1 MFKNS
6 ALLVM
11 AMVFAVLPLN
21 AQLTID
27 GTPIVY
33 DKLTKTYL
41 LTAPESVFGSAYLA
55 AVVIDDGVTNVSING
70 QQVTDSVNFPLVDG
84 ETGYTLQ
91 FKNKNKVTTST
102 LYFTYL
108 PIMCLTGTF
117 TNDYTVAPVDF
128 IMPDGNGVQHYR
140 AKIKRAGSSTN
151 AQWIYKRNFHVKFV
165 DDNDEK
171 TDVSFFGLRSDN
183 HWRLDAGSRDMI
195 RFRNYAA
202 NGLWAD
208 FDSKPYYADKQPKAR
223 SCIRGSHVEVFMNG
237 NYHGFYNFSEYLDRK
252 QMKLKKYSEEEVLA
266 DDSVTTFT
274 SQQIHGLMWKSKD
287 STVQTLF
294 VSCGQDPV
302 DNTAPSWG
310 EWELEYPEIDEVCPT
325 DYSVL
330 YNAVKFVSR
339 SNDAV
344 FRAEAPSY
352 FDLPVLADYYMF
364 INVVFGIDN
373 TASNMVLACYDSEKD
388 KKITFAVW
396 DLDATVGQH
405 YLDIDGYYHAD
416 EIQPENELED
426 VPTNMCDLSLN
437 RLFMRVKTL
446 PEFQRRVVNRYWQL
460 RETILDPD
468 SLVDRY
474 QRIYDRL
481 DACGALDRESQRWSG
496 IDEIEHRD
504 LVFDEEMDYL
514 CDWLRRR
521 IAYLDT
527 HTFAC
532 MRGDT
537 NGDGMVTITD
547 VTTLIQYLLNESDSA
562 GFNHINADVNADN
575 DITVTDATMLLTSL
589 LGQ

>member
-1 MFKNS
+1 MFKRIVLV
-6 ALLVM
+6 ALALAV
-11 AMVFAVLPLN
+11 VLPLK
-21 AQLTID
+21 AQLSIG

-41 LTAPESVFGSAYLA
+41 LTVPDTVFGKAYHA
-55 AVVIDDGVTNVSING
+55 SVVVDAGVKNVSING
-70 QQVTDSVNFPLVDG
+70 QPVTDEVDLPLIDG
-84 ETGYTLQ
+84 ENGYSLV
-91 FKNKNKVTTST
+91 FKKNNKVTTTT

-117 TNDYTVAPVDF
+117 TNDYTIAPVDF

-140 AKIKRAGSSTN
+140 ARIKRAGSSTN
-151 AQWIYKRNFHVKFV
+151 LQWIYKRNFHVKFI

-223 SCIRGSHVEVFMNG
+223 SYIRGSHVEVFMNG

-252 QMKLKKYSEEEVLA
+252 QMKLKKYSEEEVFD
-266 DDSVTTFT
+266 DDSVTSHVETNF
-274 SQQIHGLMWKSKD
+274 HGLMWKSKD
-287 STVQTLF
+287 ATVQTLF
-294 VSCGQDPV
+294 VSCGEGPV
-302 DNTAPSWG
+302 DNTAASWG
-310 EWELEYPEIDEVCPT
+310 EWELEYPDIEDVCPT

-339 SNDAV
+339 ASNDDV
-344 FRAEAPSY
+344 FPQEVGNY

-364 INVVFGIDN
+364 LNVVFGIDN
-373 TASNMVLACYDSEKD
+373 VASNMVMACYDSEVD

-405 YLDIDGYYHAD
+405 YLDTDGYYHAD

-426 VPTNMCDLSLN
+426 VPTNMCKITLS
-437 RLFMRVKTL
+437 RLFTRVKAL

-460 RETILDPD
+460 RETVLDPD
-468 SLVDRY
+468 SLVARY
-474 QRIYDRL
+474 QSIYDRL
-481 DACGALDRESQRWSG
+481 DACGALARESQRWSG

-504 LVFDEEMDYL
+504 LVFDEEMEYL

-532 MRGDT
+532 LRGDV
-537 NGDGMVTITD
+537 NGDGVVNVSDATA
-547 VTTLIQYLLNESDSA
+547 LIQFLLTESA
-562 GFNHINADVNADN
+562 PVGFKHVNADVNADN
-575 DITVTDATMLLTSL
+575 DVTVTDVTMLITFILTH
-589 LGQ
+589 